1 MTYLEVL
8 TDICSRVA
16 DPELDSYKERAKD
29 HFLRAI
35 AMKINAGE
43 YTENDIP
50 AFIKIK
56 ANVDFGS
63 VGLIEDLNGLKIF
76 KILSFFFPPGT
87 DTDCIITF
95 KEGEDLNRISALETL
110 QPTNNDLFIYRG
122 GNTLY
127 PVVGASPVFTP
138 GADNISM
145 KYIQDIDDSGWVDG
159 TDLQAAASFQL
170 TYTFM
175 RTCIDIASK
184 TLLDEV
190 NL

>member
-35 AMKINAGE
+35 AMKINAKE

-50 AFIKIK
+50 AFVKIK

-63 VGLIEDLNGLKIF
+63 VGAIEDLNGLKIF
-76 KILSFFFPPGT
+76 KILSFFLPPGT
-87 DTDCIITF
+87 DKDCIITF
-95 KEGEDLNRISALETL
+95 KEGEDLNKISALETL
-110 QPTNNDLFIYRG
+110 QPTANDLFIYRG

-127 PVVGASPVFTP
+127 PVVGATPVFTV

-145 KYIQDIDDSGWVDG
+145 KYIEDIDDSAWVDG

-170 TYTFM
+170 SFTFM

>member
-16 DPELDSYKERAKD
+16 DPGLDSYKERAKD

-43 YTENDIP
+43 YQETDI
-50 AFIKIK
+50 AGFVKTK
-56 ANVDFGS
+56 ATMTFATGV
-63 VGLIEDLNGLKIF
+63 EDINTLKVF
-76 KILSFFFPPGT
+76 KILDFYMPPGT
-87 DTDCIITF
+87 DFDITITF
-95 KEGEDLNRISALETL
+95 QETPLLNKISALETL
-110 QPTNNDLFIYRG
+110 QPTAHDLFIYPE
-122 GNTLY
+122 GNNLKAYTGATPLFTL
-127 PVVGASPVFTP
+127 GTSNCT
-138 GADNISM
+138 M
-145 KYIQDIDDSGWVDG
+145 KYIQDIDDSAWVDG

-170 TYTFM
+170 SYTFM